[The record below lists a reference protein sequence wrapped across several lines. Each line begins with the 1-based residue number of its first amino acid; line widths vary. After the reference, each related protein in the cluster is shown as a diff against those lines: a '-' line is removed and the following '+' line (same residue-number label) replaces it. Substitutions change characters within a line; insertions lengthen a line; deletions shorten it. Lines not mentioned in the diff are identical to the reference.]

1 MCPIRDIDDEDYMD
15 SEEQGYKSG
24 MESTSA
30 STADNCYIAIIGF
43 EAIEYGD
50 RYLKDEIEYRGL
62 SQRKLAEKMGIAYSA
77 LNEILNGHRPLSE
90 KTALLFEAALGVNA
104 QPLLQIQLRYNLQT
118 AKTDKTF
125 MAKLARVGKVAAAL

>member
-1 MCPIRDIDDEDYMD
+1 MRLNIEACHN
-15 SEEQGYKSG
+15 
-24 MESTSA
+24 ESW
-30 STADNCYIAIIGF
+30 
-43 EAIEYGD
+43 
-50 RYLKDEIEYRGL
+50 
-62 SQRKLAEKMGIAYSA
+62 QRRWVIAYSA

-104 QPLLQIQLRYNLQT
+104 EPLLQIQLRYNLQT